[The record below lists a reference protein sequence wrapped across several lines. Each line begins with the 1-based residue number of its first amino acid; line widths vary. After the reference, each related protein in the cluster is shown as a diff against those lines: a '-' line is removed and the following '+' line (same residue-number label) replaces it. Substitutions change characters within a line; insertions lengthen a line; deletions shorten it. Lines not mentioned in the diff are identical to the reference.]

1 METVSWA
8 TPLYEFLR
16 QCEDTPLDKRVL
28 DCGAGGGRPPL
39 SLFHRFGY
47 TTYGIEIANEALDEV
62 QGFSRE
68 QNMALN
74 VFRGDMRHIP
84 FSDDA
89 FSFVYSYNAISF
101 MTKPDI
107 GQAMAEMTRVLGP
120 EGLLY
125 VNFGSVDDPDREP
138 FSPTG
143 PAYQLLKSECFAQY
157 EDDEADA
164 YFRGFQ
170 ILRKEKRIYER
181 RFDGRMIKNADVE
194 YIARK
199 RVQGEIQCQ

>member
-8 TPLYEFLR
+8 TPLYEFLH
-16 QCEDTPLDKRVL
+16 QCEASPLEKRVL
-28 DCGAGGGRPPL
+28 DCGAGGDRPPL
-39 SLFHRFGY
+39 SLFHRLGY
-47 TTYGIEIANEALDEV
+47 TTFGIEIASAALAEV
-62 QGFSRE
+62 QRFSRE

-84 FSDDA
+84 FRSES

-107 GQAMAEMTRVLGP
+107 GQAVAEMARVLRP

-125 VNFGSVDDPDREP
+125 INFESVDDPNREP
-138 FSPTG
+138 FCDAA
-143 PAYQLLKSECFAQY
+143 PARRLLKSERFAQF
-157 EDDEADA
+157 EDDEADG
-164 YFRGFQ
+164 YFEGFQ

-181 RFDGRMIKNADVE
+181 WFDSRMIKNADVE

-199 RVQGEIQCQ
+199 QPPA

>member
-16 QCEDTPLDKRVL
+16 QCEASPLDRRVL
-28 DCGAGGGRPPL
+28 DCGAGGDRPPL
-39 SLFHRFGY
+39 SLFHRHGY
-47 TTYGIEIANEALDEV
+47 RTYGIEIANEALDSA
-62 QGFSRE
+62 QQFCRQHGTP
-68 QNMALN
+68 LH
-74 VFRGDMRHIP
+74 VFRGDMRHVP
-84 FSDDA
+84 FSSES

-107 GQAMAEMTRVLGP
+107 GLAMAEMARVLKP

-125 VNFGSVDDPDREP
+125 VNFESVDDPNREP

-143 PAYQLLKSECFAQY
+143 PAQELLKSERFAQF

-164 YFRGFQ
+164 YFQEFQ

-181 RFDGRMIKNADVE
+181 WFDGRMIKNADME

-199 RVQGEIQCQ
+199 QSEE